1 MRSYL
6 LSLLLSFSI
15 LNALADEVSA
25 IAAKN
30 LAINFYRIQNGAA
43 PQQLTLLQT
52 ETYNETPVYY
62 IFQVNNADGFV
73 IVSAEDQA
81 YPILGYALNG
91 VFITENMAPQ
101 VASWLEK
108 YKNEITYIINND
120 LATTPEIT
128 DAWSKFRSEETPSN
142 VARASVGPLVNL
154 GWDQGNFYN
163 TNCPF
168 NTQYNARTVTGC
180 VATAMAMIMKYW
192 NYPAQG
198 SGFHSYET
206 QSYGTLSAN
215 FGNTTYNWSAMPS
228 SVNSA
233 NPAVAQLMSDLGVSV
248 DMSYGVAQTGG
259 SGAYVVAA
267 ASPILHCSEYAYKTY
282 FGYDPASV
290 SGVLRSNYTDQQ
302 WISLLKSELDASRPM
317 QYAGLGTGGG
327 HTWVCDGYDD
337 NNFFHMNWGWS
348 NQNDGYF
355 SVDALNPQALGTGGG
370 SGGYN
375 GTQQVVKGIKP
386 PGGATPP
393 PPPSLTISN
402 NIFISP
408 SSLIDFAAAFDV
420 FGQISNTGNASLTAD
435 FAAVILTTD
444 GYVTDFIQT
453 FTNQTIAAN
462 ANVNAQFSTNGSL
475 TTPGLHYVAI
485 IFKQGSG
492 NWQLVQPAT
501 NFSNPVPININGPY
515 NTIELYTAMTLTPAQ
530 FVAGQAASVNVNLGN
545 DGFITWTGVYKASLY
560 DLEGN
565 FVATIGTLNES
576 QGLPSGFAYLAPFLT
591 FSTTNLNVAPG
602 SYILAMSGQETGD
615 QEYLLGGTYFT
626 NPITITVV
634 AAPLNPDQYENNNT
648 SGTAA
653 SLTPSFS
660 GNSATVNTTGSNVHI
675 GSDIDY
681 YLLNL
686 TPGFS
691 YVVTPR
697 LHDAENSGNGN
708 TYTIDGVF
716 SFDAGNGP
724 SSAIDDVAPDVI
736 SMGNGGNILFKVSPI
751 YTGTNGTYLLS
762 FQISRNALSIEETD
776 AASFNV
782 YPNPANESVWIES
795 TKGFENGNVELIN
808 MLGQVVLKQTV
819 NQQLTKIGLD
829 IADLQSGVYFVKYT
843 SGNKIITKALAIN

>member
-15 LNALADEVSA
+15 LNAWADEVSA

-724 SSAIDDVAPDVI
+724 STAIDDVAPDVI

-829 IADLQSGVYFVKYT
+829 IANLQSGVYFVKYT

>member
-6 LSLLLSFSI
+6 LSLLFSFSI
-15 LNALADEVSA
+15 LNAWADEVSA

-393 PPPSLTISN
+393 PPPSLTVSN

-475 TTPGLHYVAI
+475 TTPGFYYVAI

-501 NFSNPVPININGPY
+501 NFINPVPISINGPY

-530 FVAGQAASVNVNLGN
+530 FVAGQPASVNVNLGN
-545 DGFITWTGVYKASLY
+545 DGFTTWTGVYKASLY

-565 FVATIGTLNES
+565 FVATIGTLNEN
-576 QGLPSGFAYLAPFLT
+576 QGLPSGFTYLAPFLT

-697 LHDAENSGNGN
+697 LHDAQNSGNGN

-724 SSAIDDVAPDVI
+724 STAIDDVAPDAI

-782 YPNPANESVWIES
+782 YPNPAKESVWIES
-795 TKGFENGNVELIN
+795 TKGFENGNIELIN